1 MRKVRRLEMA
11 KRKEERRLKTS
22 KLAKKQQPKSSSSI
36 KIII

>member
-22 KLAKKQQPKSSSSI
+22 KLAKKAAAKKAAQV
-36 KIII
+36 

>member
-22 KLAKKQQPKSSSSI
+22 KLAKKSSNQKSS
-36 KIII
+36 

>member
-22 KLAKKQQPKSSSSI
+22 KLAKKAATKKAAQV
-36 KIII
+36 